1 MKGLRK
7 RLMIL
12 LSMVVCLSMVFG
24 GASMAFADEEVDS
37 TATDGVVAT
46 DSSTT
51 EEEAA
56 PGTAEAQPGVL
67 DIIVSPKEVKPGDTL
82 TVTVIFANPD
92 DFEFALID
100 YDYTNDESATI
111 MLDDNFVG
119 EELIDNKITNGE
131 HQLTQLFVGRPNGD
145 AFDFDISEFDT
156 TFTVTG
162 SAEDSEPPMGTA
174 TINDKEFLPGDA
186 IIVNADLT
194 DDVKLGG
201 ANVYV
206 RQITNPDEE
215 DEYLRYE
222 GGAGVMTSLYPDPDV
237 EELGKSQHFTE
248 TIEITNGWVNGDY
261 DVIVEG
267 YDEVSNMTLIDKW
280 TVTIKDSL
288 EDTYPP
294 EVSDVT
300 IDKTEVKPGDVI
312 TVTAKVYENGG
323 SDILNVYADFDT
335 EEIKGNTQTVYG
347 YGVEMEPV
355 EGSENEYIGT
365 IEVDDTWLNRAY
377 VLTVSATDTVENSVH
392 STQEDKIV
400 TVTGSKELDPEEIPD
415 EPSVE
420 PTDKPEEPK
429 DNNKP
434 TPSKDDSKTD
444 TKTDTKA
451 DSKEDA
457 KSTDNSKASGTTNA
471 PKTGD
476 EEAMIMWI
484 VIVAM
489 SLMATSTAV
498 IARGKNSRL

>member
-12 LSMVVCLSMVFG
+12 LSMVLCLSMVFG
-24 GASMAFADEEVDS
+24 GAS
-37 TATDGVVAT
+37 VALA
-46 DSSTT
+46 
-51 EEEAA
+51 EEEPA
-56 PGTAEAQPGVL
+56 PGTVEAQPGVL

-92 DFEFALID
+92 DYEFALID
-100 YDYTNDESATI
+100 YDYTNDESTTI

-119 EELIDNKITNGE
+119 EELIDNKVTNGE
-131 HQLTQLFVGRPNGD
+131 HRLTELFVGRPNGD
-145 AFDFDISEFDT
+145 AFDIDISEFDT

-162 SAEDSEPPMGTA
+162 SAEDSEPPTGTA

-222 GGAGVMTSLYPDPDV
+222 GGVGVMTSLYPDPDV

-261 DVIVEG
+261 DVIIEG
-267 YDEVSNMTLIDKW
+267 YDEVSNISFIDKW
-280 TVTIKDSL
+280 MIAIKGSI
-288 EDTYPP
+288 EDLYPP
-294 EVSDVT
+294 EVSDIT

-335 EEIKGNTQTVYG
+335 EEINGNTQTVYG

-377 VLTVSATDTVENSVH
+377 VLTVSASDTVENTVH

-400 TVTGSKELDPEEIPD
+400 TVTGSKELDPEDLPHEDDPANVPGED
-415 EPSVE
+415 D
-420 PTDKPEEPK
+420 PTKSD
-429 DNNKP
+429 DQNTP
-434 TPSKDDSKTD
+434 TPTKPDDGKGSGSAVDSNTSGASKD
-444 TKTDTKA
+444 A
-451 DSKEDA
+451 
-457 KSTDNSKASGTTNA
+457 ASGTAKDASGTSQSGTKPA
-471 PKTGD
+471 TSDSPKTGD
-476 EEAMIMWI
+476 EQSIAIFAGMLL
-484 VIVAM
+484 AALG
-489 SLMATSTAV
+489 SLYALKKLGRDTF
-498 IARGKNSRL
+498 